1 MTADQFLEFLGP
13 LSSDPIFISIAL
25 GLFTFVLED
34 AATTIGAL
42 LAAMHVVPVTYV
54 LSSLYVGI
62 VLGDFGLYGLGW
74 LAARND
80 YARRYVSEER
90 IGQAHHWLENRLF
103 STLIG
108 VRFAPGVRLP
118 TYTGAGF
125 LGVSFTKFASVVLIA
140 AGVWTLALFFA
151 IYFFGQM
158 VIELAGTWGWIV
170 GLVIAAGFF
179 ALPYL
184 GNLLRRPKTV

>member
-1 MTADQFLEFLGP
+1 MTVDQFLEFLGP
-13 LSSDPIFISIAL
+13 FSSDPIFISIAL

-42 LAAMHVVPVTYV
+42 LAAMHVVPVSYV
-54 LSSLYVGI
+54 LISLYVGI
-62 VLGDFGLYGLGW
+62 VVGDFGLYGLGW
-74 LAARND
+74 LAARNEH
-80 YARRYVSEER
+80 ARRYVSEKR
-90 IGQAHHWLENRLF
+90 IGQAQQWLENRLF

-108 VRFAPGVRLP
+108 VRFAPGIRLP

-140 AGVWTLALFFA
+140 AGVWTIALFAA
-151 IYFFGQM
+151 IYFFGQL

-170 GLVIAAGFF
+170 GFAVAIGFF

-184 GNLLRRPKTV
+184 TDLLRRPKIA